1 MQKAISVV
9 ETYSDEQLTS
19 VWGAIQASYR
29 LQHDPGPYDCETFDD
44 WAHLISEEMINRGI
58 DKGF

>member
-19 VWGAIQASYR
+19 VWEAIQASYR

-44 WAHLISEEMINRGI
+44 WAHLISEEMINR
-58 DKGF
+58 